1 MLYVPS
7 LELVKL
13 TIMSRFVPD
22 VGPGARLLGLQLVKD
37 TCFLQIVNERIESF
51 GVSIRV
57 NRYSNP

>member
-1 MLYVPS
+1 
-7 LELVKL
+7 
-13 TIMSRFVPD
+13 MSRFVAD

-37 TCFLQIVNERIESF
+37 TCFLQIVNERIEEF